1 VSGSGHEER
10 FVAAAEDAGLRIDVF
25 LARRLPALSRSQI
38 QRLIKSGRVTAGD
51 HPTKTSAPVTPGLA
65 VRVVV
70 PAPEPAGPIA
80 EPLPIEILHDDED
93 LVVINKPAGMVVHPA
108 PGHSRGTVVN
118 ALLHHIGGLSGVGGK
133 HRPGIVHRLD
143 RGTSGLMVI
152 AKHDRAHRELSRQ
165 FRDRTVLK
173 EYDALV
179 WGRVDAGHRMDR
191 PIGRDPRDR
200 RKMSSRARR
209 GRSAVTTVVTAAP
222 LGGVSLVRLSIG
234 TGRTHQIR
242 VHLSESGHPVAGD
255 TLYGGV
261 RRRLPA
267 SLAPVAR
274 LTRPFLHAARIEFD
288 HPDDGRRMAFTAAL
302 PDDLRNTLSAL
313 ERIQAT
319 PHKR

>member
-1 VSGSGHEER
+1 MSASGHEER

-38 QRLIKSGRVTAGD
+38 QRLIKTGRVTAGD
-51 HPTKTSAPVTPGLA
+51 QPTKTSAPVTPGLA

-70 PAPEPAGPIA
+70 PAPEPADPIA
-80 EPLPIEILHDDED
+80 EPLPIEILYDDKD
-93 LVVINKPAGMVVHPA
+93 IAVINKPAGMVVHPA

-118 ALLHHIGGLSGVGGK
+118 ALLHHVGGLSGVGGK
-133 HRPGIVHRLD
+133 ERPGIVHRLD

-152 AKHDRAHRELSRQ
+152 AKHDLAHRDLSRQ
-165 FRDRTVLK
+165 FRDRTVRK

-179 WGRVDAGHRMDR
+179 WGRVPAGHNMDR

-200 RKMSSRARR
+200 RKMSSRARH
-209 GRSAVTTVVTAAP
+209 GRSAETTVMAVRPIGA
-222 LGGVSLVRLSIG
+222 VSLVRLSIG

-255 TLYGGV
+255 PLYGGE

-267 SLAPVAR
+267 ALAPVGR

-288 HPDDGRRMAFTAAL
+288 HPGDGRRMSFTAAL
-302 PDDLRNTLSAL
+302 PDDLQSTLTAL
-313 ERIQAT
+313 ERAHT
-319 PHKR
+319 VSRTR